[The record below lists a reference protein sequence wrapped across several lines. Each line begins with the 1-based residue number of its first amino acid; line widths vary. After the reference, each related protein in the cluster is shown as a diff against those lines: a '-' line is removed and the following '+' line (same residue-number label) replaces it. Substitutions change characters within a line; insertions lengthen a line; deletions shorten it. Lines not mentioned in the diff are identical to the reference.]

1 MAFTKALHSAG
12 KAVPDQMLKDLLKNL
27 KNGLV
32 DHATAVQRHS
42 AEALLVLQ
50 TCAPIVTTVSDI
62 EAINQLALRS
72 LEKADHSTR
81 RPLSKLVAHFLALTQ
96 EERSITSTADNKG
109 KKAATGDADADMNDP
124 VTIVKAAAE
133 ATTKTM
139 LQPEPML
146 KLLSVPFNKPNSSR
160 RTRNAIFDIYATLFA
175 ELGTHWVESNY
186 AAICEHLFT
195 QIVDQP
201 RSNISKYET
210 LSVREAVGILLRDVI
225 AIRTL
230 SEQAQ
235 ATAISILA
243 DSYLKKWPAL
253 LPGQKAPSE
262 AVLIIIQK
270 EVAGLLQQLGTASPV
285 IDETIQEPLLR
296 LLTHPSQAVRLHTA
310 WTLRIYCTTTPLRLP
325 KMLHVLVDALDK
337 DIALVGTPTAP
348 SDLAPRA
355 IGRAQGIA
363 ALVAV
368 IRDRPLYVSHDI
380 STRLMDTAVQIL
392 KRSGEHDVFAANIE
406 VQVAWTLI
414 TALMT
419 LNSTFVRSH
428 LASLLVL
435 WRNALPKP
443 TSKDSSVGERG
454 ESEWSYLLQLR
465 ECTLSSILA
474 FLNGNRELATLD
486 VARRIT
492 SLLTNTLN
500 FVNGFAS
507 AYGEY
512 LKALQQQN
520 PNNGPVTPLPQT
532 ANLAE
537 KESLL
542 RRRVLQCFTALAESS
557 ATEGVQSA
565 LVQTAVSVI
574 AEPDSVMIGASST
587 QAAIHAS
594 SGSFTDVWQTTD
606 GFGFGVSSYY
616 SGDEKTMTNIGYPNY
631 LSRDDLEIAIESQL
645 SRPVMSAME
654 NDAMCICAARSQ
666 PLLTEVP
673 SPEAVTPSTGVV
685 NAGIDLLATLLYQ
698 QPVDVALQTV
708 TLFTNHLRS
717 PSLERNPGRREAV
730 LYNIILALQRALK
743 RAVSVG
749 SRRAREN
756 LGSSNVVGVIRALL
770 QVRYRVSDRFVA
782 QMTDRS
788 PSLQEGVVDKDSR
801 NREAASLS
809 MGYLA
814 IVAGGSYSTSQVQW
828 LVDQIVTNRTPEGR
842 AGTACAL
849 SAIFSSLGGM
859 TAGSMLKTVY
869 SILSSLVLDPHPV
882 VHFYALKSLTEIV
895 NAASLS
901 YSPFVEQT
909 LALSATVYLADTHEP
924 EGGSLGSSNIRGDL
938 PAYQVLCRL
947 LGAVI
952 GVLGPELQ
960 EESRPQQMCLLL
972 SHEFTKEED
981 EGMAVEAIQA
991 VQQLLMFAPKEV
1003 DIPSLVTLFRSH
1015 ITSTRRA
1022 LRIAAI
1028 TALYQIVQRDAPL
1041 MSRLGGNRLVE
1052 DLFSLLDEDPTI
1064 DGVREIIISWIQQTS
1079 AASPSS
1085 WINLCQRIINQ
1096 SATGAKAVK
1105 KTTKEEFQDD
1115 EGQSLGSSDAMTLPT
1130 GAAARWRTQL
1140 FALQCIHEIIVSV
1153 ATAGRPENFDPALAR
1168 RNGLR
1173 PDVLLVSKVPD
1184 LIRLAF
1190 SASTASTSEVRLQGL
1205 VVLKDVVEVSH

>member
-12 KAVPDQMLKDLLKNL
+12 KAVPDQMLKDLMKNL
-27 KNGLV
+27 KNALV
-32 DHATAVQRHS
+32 DNAMAVQRHS
-42 AEALLVLQ
+42 AEAMLVLQ
-50 TCAPIVTTVSDI
+50 TCAPIVTSVSDI
-62 EAINQLALRS
+62 EAINHLALRS

-96 EERSITSTADNKG
+96 EERAIASADNKG
-109 KKAATGDADADMNDP
+109 KKAATSDANTDTNDP
-124 VTIVKAAAE
+124 ITIVKAAAD

-139 LQPEPML
+139 LQPEAML
-146 KLLSVPFNKPNSSR
+146 KLLSVPFNKANSSR
-160 RTRNAIFDIYATLFA
+160 RTRNAIYDVYATLFA
-175 ELGTHWVESNY
+175 ELNTNWVESNY

-201 RSNISKYET
+201 RSNISKYES

-225 AIRTL
+225 AHRTL

-243 DSYLKKWPAL
+243 DSYLKRWPAL

-262 AVLIIIQK
+262 AVLVIVQR

-325 KMLHVLVDALDK
+325 KMLNLLVDALDK
-337 DIALVGTPTAP
+337 DIALIGTPTAP

-419 LNSTFVRSH
+419 LNSAFVRSH

-454 ESEWSYLLQLR
+454 ESEWSYLLQVR

-474 FLNGNRELATLD
+474 FLKGNRELATLD

-500 FVNGFAS
+500 FVNGFTS

-574 AEPDSVMIGASST
+574 AEPDSITIGASST

-594 SGSFTDVWQTTD
+594 SGSFTDVWQMSD
-606 GFGFGVSSYY
+606 GFGFGVSSHY
-616 SGDEKTMTNIGYPNY
+616 SGDQKTTTSTGYPNY
-631 LSRDDLEIAIESQL
+631 LNRDDLEIAIESQVRDHLYREQSGIDLLIQL

-654 NDAMCICAARSQ
+654 NDTMCICTARTQ

-673 SPEAVTPSTGVV
+673 LPTAVTPSTGVV
-685 NAGIDLLATLLYQ
+685 DAGVDLLAALLYQ
-698 QPVDVALQTV
+698 QPIDVALQTV

-717 PSLERNPGRREAV
+717 PNLERNPGRREAV
-730 LYNIILALQRALK
+730 LYNIMLSLQRSLK
-743 RAVSVG
+743 RAVSIG
-749 SRRAREN
+749 SRRARET
-756 LGSSNVVGVIRALL
+756 LGSANVVGVIRALL
-770 QVRYRVSDRFVA
+770 QVSHCSCDCFVPQDA
-782 QMTDRS
+782 YS
-788 PSLQEGVVDKDSR
+788 VV
-801 NREAASLS
+801 
-809 MGYLA
+809 
-814 IVAGGSYSTSQVQW
+814 
-828 LVDQIVTNRTPEGR
+828 
-842 AGTACAL
+842 
-849 SAIFSSLGGM
+849 
-859 TAGSMLKTVY
+859 
-869 SILSSLVLDPHPV
+869 
-882 VHFYALKSLTEIV
+882 
-895 NAASLS
+895 
-901 YSPFVEQT
+901 
-909 LALSATVYLADTHEP
+909 
-924 EGGSLGSSNIRGDL
+924 
-938 PAYQVLCRL
+938 
-947 LGAVI
+947 
-952 GVLGPELQ
+952 
-960 EESRPQQMCLLL
+960 
-972 SHEFTKEED
+972 
-981 EGMAVEAIQA
+981 
-991 VQQLLMFAPKEV
+991 
-1003 DIPSLVTLFRSH
+1003 IP
-1015 ITSTRRA
+1015 
-1022 LRIAAI
+1022 
-1028 TALYQIVQRDAPL
+1028 
-1041 MSRLGGNRLVE
+1041 
-1052 DLFSLLDEDPTI
+1052 
-1064 DGVREIIISWIQQTS
+1064 
-1079 AASPSS
+1079 
-1085 WINLCQRIINQ
+1085 
-1096 SATGAKAVK
+1096 
-1105 KTTKEEFQDD
+1105 
-1115 EGQSLGSSDAMTLPT
+1115 
-1130 GAAARWRTQL
+1130 
-1140 FALQCIHEIIVSV
+1140 
-1153 ATAGRPENFDPALAR
+1153 
-1168 RNGLR
+1168 
-1173 PDVLLVSKVPD
+1173 
-1184 LIRLAF
+1184 
-1190 SASTASTSEVRLQGL
+1190 
-1205 VVLKDVVEVSH
+1205 